1 VLPMPRSLLWP
12 TLWSAFGFILLLGL
26 GTWQV
31 ERLQWKLG
39 LIAVRDAG
47 IHATPTA
54 LPATLD
60 GARSLEFHPVRA
72 AGRFVNERELYLVAP
87 SLRGDAGY
95 HVITPLLLESGGI
108 LLVDRGF
115 VPTDREAPAT
125 REAGELQG
133 TISVTGLLRLPT
145 EGKPSWFTPANDP
158 ARNLWFYWDLGA
170 MASAEQLDRVL
181 PFYIE
186 ADASPNPGGLP
197 EGGQTVTELPNN
209 HLQYAITWYA
219 LAVALV
225 AIYIRFARRR
235 WAESRG
241 ERA

>member
-1 VLPMPRSLLWP
+1 MPRALLWP

-39 LIAVRDAG
+39 LIAVREAG
-47 IHATPTA
+47 IHAAPTA
-54 LPATLD
+54 LPVTLGD
-60 GARSLEFHPVRA
+60 ARSLEFHPVRA
-72 AGRFVNERELYLVAP
+72 EGRFLNERELYLVAP

-95 HVITPLLLESGGI
+95 HVITPLLLESGAT

-115 VPTDREAPAT
+115 VPTDRKAPTT
-125 REAGELQG
+125 RAAGEPQG
-133 TISVTGLLRLPT
+133 LVTVTGLLRLPVA
-145 EGKPSWFTPANDP
+145 GKPSWFTPDNDP
-158 ARNLWFYWDLGA
+158 ARNQWFYWDLDA
-170 MASAEQLDRVL
+170 MTSAAKLDRVV

-186 ADASPNPGGLP
+186 ANASPNPGGSP

-219 LAVALV
+219 LAVALL

-235 WAESRG
+235 LAETRG
-241 ERA
+241 E

>member
-1 VLPMPRSLLWP
+1 MPRSLLWP
-12 TLWSAFGFILLLGL
+12 TLWSAFGLILLLGL

-39 LIAVRDAG
+39 LIAAREAG
-47 IHATPTA
+47 IHAAPTA
-54 LPATLD
+54 LPTTVD
-60 GARSLEFHPVRA
+60 DARTREFHPVRA
-72 AGRFVNERELYLVAP
+72 EGRFLNERELYLVAP

-95 HVITPLLLESGGI
+95 HVVTPFLLESGAT

-115 VPTDREAPAT
+115 VPTDREAPST
-125 REAGELQG
+125 RAAGEPQG
-133 TISVTGLLRLPT
+133 TVSVAGLLRLAP

-158 ARNLWFYWDLGA
+158 ERNLWFYWDLGA
-170 MASAEQLDRVL
+170 MARAANLDRVL
-181 PFYIE
+181 PFYLE

-197 EGGQTVTELPNN
+197 EGGQSVTELPNN

-219 LAVALV
+219 LAVALI

-235 WAESRG
+235 WVESRG
-241 ERA
+241 EQA